1 MSVDLTA
8 LRALLDGAPD
18 GVTICG
24 GRDDFPVLYANR
36 AMEALTGYPT
46 GELLGKNLRLLQA
59 EDRDQEGLTRIR
71 TALREA
77 SGCQAVLRNYRRDG
91 TQFWNEV
98 TLIPLRDSAGAVTHF
113 AAFHR
118 DGAERQRND
127 IRAEHRD
134 PSLNTQTM
142 LTFVREDKLTG
153 LLRRPYFE
161 ELLKRDWGL
170 AQRDSRRLTMFIF
183 DLDFFKPYQDVF
195 GRSGADQCFRR
206 ISRVIGGCFRRAS
219 DLCGRFSEDQ
229 IVALAAGMS
238 QNDATKFAETVLTR
252 VRDLAIHHPRSSVS
266 RFITAT
272 VGGISRIPAQDAVAS
287 TIVEDTLK
295 AVQEAKLAGRNRA
308 LVHEL

>member
-1 MSVDLTA
+1 MSVDSSA
-8 LRALLDGAPD
+8 LRALMDGAPD
-18 GVTICG
+18 GITICG
-24 GRDDFPVLYANR
+24 VRDDFPVLYANR
-36 AMEALTGYPT
+36 AMETLTGYPT

-59 EDRDQEGLTRIR
+59 EDREQEGLTRIR
-71 TALREA
+71 AALREA
-77 SGCQAVLRNYRRDG
+77 TGCHVVLRNYRRDG

-98 TLIPLRDSAGAVTHF
+98 TLIPLRDPAGAVTHF

-118 DGAERQRND
+118 DGAERQRNEA
-127 IRAEHRD
+127 RPEHRD
-134 PSLNTQTM
+134 ASLNTQGM
-142 LTFVREDKLTG
+142 LAFVREDKLTG

-219 DLCGRFSEDQ
+219 DLCGRFGEDQ
-229 IVALAAGMS
+229 IVALTAGMS

-272 VGGISRIPAQDAVAS
+272 VGGVSRIPPQDMVAS
-287 TIVEDTLK
+287 TMVDDTLQ
-295 AVQEAKLAGRNRA
+295 AVLEAKGAGRNRA